1 MVLAITP
8 LVLYGSMVLVP
19 LVLAVAL
26 RFVIVVPTREC
37 IQCGTVVAVTT
48 LTCRHCGHRYT
59 AEDRELMRLAAER
72 RSSQAEAREPAPRM
86 PSAPPRPARPL
97 TGVPRMDCVAC
108 GGKVPP
114 TALSCRH
121 CGRRYSPEDRRQMRL
136 SAGLPATPPDPLSST
151 RARADGRSR
160 A

>member
-1 MVLAITP
+1 MVLAIAP
-8 LVLYGSMVLVP
+8 LALYGSMILVP

-72 RSSQAEAREPAPRM
+72 RSSRADGPEPDVRT
-86 PSAPPRPARPL
+86 SSSPPRPGRPL

-108 GGKVPP
+108 GGKVAP

-121 CGRRYSPEDRRQMRL
+121 CGRRYTADERDRMRRE
-136 SAGLPATPPDPLSST
+136 AGIRERPASGGRL
-151 RARADGRSR
+151 RA
-160 A
+160 